1 MCHLFYLLAASW
13 EHKFGISPGLNLG
26 YLFWCKIPVGIC
38 ASLQS
43 VTHKCLRFYPSV
55 VHVTMATVAG
65 LKHNF
70 MWVGTSRYLEN
81 SGCVG
86 MCVNMCKIPT
96 QDFFTNDFGLPL
108 TMTPSKSYDFDRLCC
123 IMSYICCNFNWDI
136 VNRLEWGVACNDT
149 KDEGKCCAD
158 FDDMSCE
165 MVYGQ
170 KPLPLEEDTA
180 LKQPCYASLCKFSGG
195 TYSHPDANPLN
206 HN

>member
-1 MCHLFYLLAASW
+1 
-13 EHKFGISPGLNLG
+13 
-26 YLFWCKIPVGIC
+26 
-38 ASLQS
+38 
-43 VTHKCLRFYPSV
+43 
-55 VHVTMATVAG
+55 MATVAG

-70 MWVGTSRYLEN
+70 MWLRTSRYLEN

-108 TMTPSKSYDFDRLCC
+108 TMTP
-123 IMSYICCNFNWDI
+123 N
-136 VNRLEWGVACNDT
+136 
-149 KDEGKCCAD
+149 

-180 LKQPCYASLCKFSGG
+180 LKQPCYASLCKFSEG